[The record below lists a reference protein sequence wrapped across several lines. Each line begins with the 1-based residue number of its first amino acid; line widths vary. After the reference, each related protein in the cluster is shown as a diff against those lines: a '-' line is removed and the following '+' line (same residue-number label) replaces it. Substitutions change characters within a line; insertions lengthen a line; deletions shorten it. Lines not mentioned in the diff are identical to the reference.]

1 MVQPVRYLGIKENI
15 PHLLVEPDASLPSLA
30 KNVWMY
36 ADPEGWK
43 EHFGAEED
51 CLTPEMMQLFRKGI
65 QALQKEHDTPEIS
78 LTLQDWRLEEETLPE
93 EDSQAYQ
100 VSVTGTNITSTV
112 KLLTRKVTPVLVSC
126 SKSIRVCLPYTSTP
140 AGICCS
146 TFIAPITD
154 SF

>member
-1 MVQPVRYLGIKENI
+1 
-15 PHLLVEPDASLPSLA
+15 
-30 KNVWMY
+30 MY

-78 LTLQDWRLEEETLPE
+78 LTLQDWRTEEETLPE

-100 VSVTGTNITSTV
+100 VSVTGQHNIHCEVVNKEGNPCFGVMFEIDQGVPALHINTGGDM
-112 KLLTRKVTPVLVSC
+112 LLHIHCAHNGLVLTPDASGQRFD
-126 SKSIRVCLPYTSTP
+126 K
-140 AGICCS
+140 
-146 TFIAPITD
+146 APVD
-154 SF
+154 RFSYNSPSLLLSAD